1 MKYYIHTIEQITKD
15 GEISEYSKSEKVDDY
30 STALSKYYK
39 KLSDVSADL
48 GKNHTYMNISIMN
61 STGNVLK
68 KDEVGAYREYVATA
82 TEVSLPVAET
92 QADA

>member
-48 GKNHTYMNISIMN
+48 GKNHIYMNISIMN
-61 STGNVLK
+61 STGSVLK
-68 KDEVGAYREYVATA
+68 KDEVGAYREYVETA
-82 TEVSLPVAET
+82 PTTE
-92 QADA
+92 

>member
-15 GEISEYSKSEKVDDY
+15 GEISEYSKSEKVNDY

-48 GKNHTYMNISIMN
+48 GKNHIYMNISIMN
-61 STGNVLK
+61 STGSVLK
-68 KDEVGAYREYVATA
+68 KDEVGAYREYVETA
-82 TEVSLPVAET
+82 AET

>member
-61 STGNVLK
+61 STGTILK
-68 KDEVGAYREYVATA
+68 REEVGAYREYVETA
-82 TEVSLPVAET
+82 PTT
-92 QADA
+92 D

>member
-48 GKNHTYMNISIMN
+48 SKNHTYMNISIMN
-61 STGNVLK
+61 STGSVLK
-68 KDEVGAYREYVATA
+68 KDEVGAYREYVESATT
-82 TEVSLPVAET
+82 TE
-92 QADA
+92 

>member
-15 GEISEYSKSEKVDDY
+15 GEISEYSKSEKIDDY

-48 GKNHTYMNISIMN
+48 GKSHIYMNISIMN
-61 STGNVLK
+61 STGSVLK
-68 KDEVGAYREYVATA
+68 KDEVGAYREYVETA
-82 TEVSLPVAET
+82 TE
-92 QADA
+92 

>member
-1 MKYYIHTIEQITKD
+1 MKYYIHTIEQITKE

-48 GKNHTYMNISIMN
+48 GKNHIYMNISIMN
-61 STGNVLK
+61 STGSVLK
-68 KDEVGAYREYVATA
+68 KDEVGAYREYVETA
-82 TEVSLPVAET
+82 STTTTET

>member
-61 STGNVLK
+61 STGNVMK
-68 KDEVGAYREYVATA
+68 KDEVGAYREYVASALT
-82 TEVSLPVAET
+82 AET

>member
-15 GEISEYSKSEKVDDY
+15 KEISEYSKSEKVEDY

-48 GKNHTYMNISIMN
+48 GKAHTYMNISIMN
-61 STGNVLK
+61 STGSIMK
-68 KDEVGAYREYVATA
+68 KDEVGAYREY
-82 TEVSLPVAET
+82 AET
-92 QADA
+92 VPTEETQVDA